1 MPVDAQ
7 PRPLAATQPIRVV
20 LADDH
25 HVVRRTLRLLLERER
40 DVDVVAEAGDV
51 FTTVRLVTGHIPHV
65 LLLDLRS
72 PNGSSIEL
80 IRRLRAQVPDT
91 QIVVVTMEDSPA
103 FARAAIELGAIG
115 YVLKDNADTEL
126 PLAVRCAARGERFV
140 SPRVAAR
147 LDALSRAVDNDG
159 LSPREAEVLRLI
171 ALGFTSAEIAD
182 ALCLSRRTVESHRT
196 QIHRKLGLSK
206 RCELVRHALELHL
219 IGAPTDAACVSNAR

>member
-1 MPVDAQ
+1 MPTDLQPQ
-7 PRPLAATQPIRVV
+7 PRPFAASQPIRVV

-25 HVVRRTLRLLLERER
+25 HVVRRTLRLLLEHER
-40 DVDVVAEAGDV
+40 DVEVVAEAGDV
-51 FTTVRLVTGHIPHV
+51 FTTMRHVTGHIPHV

-72 PNGSSIEL
+72 PSGSSIEL

-91 QIVVVTMEDSPA
+91 EIVVVTMEDSPA
-103 FARAAIELGAIG
+103 FARAAIDLGAIG
-115 YVLKDNADTEL
+115 YVLKDNADSEL

-147 LDALSRAVDNDG
+147 LDALSRAVDGDG

-196 QIHRKLGLSK
+196 QIHRKLGMSK
-206 RCELVRHALELHL
+206 RSELVRHALELHL
-219 IGAPTDAACVSNAR
+219 IGAPTDAASNTG